1 MTKPPGVP
9 RKKPEPRRRTIE
21 RRRSEA
27 LPSIDLDTRD
37 ALSNNAFAS
46 PTTARNEI
54 PPLNTSEPVNM
65 WPTPP
70 ESATRPTAQNLE
82 EAPRS
87 FFLGSTSYASVFA
100 KERPLA
106 ESMHHEQPPER
117 MSATPSA
124 MATSTGTGTRHCRRS
139 IGSAIIS
146 KLEPFSFFARSVEM
160 YFVINKASALVGPL
174 ITSALPQL
182 RKDLQQLAGLSS
194 DPYPAYAEITRNST
208 QPLKVPPTM
217 LASEFH
223 TLFTGPNLRWE
234 TFGLVMILAAS
245 NAQFTSPDD
254 PHFTLEDGSR
264 IDKDT
269 FIEDM
274 IHASNDCINL
284 CQVHGAVNDIMVWLL
299 YNNMIVKSNL
309 YGDNYHGVWR
319 RLGDT
324 ISALY
329 AEGIH
334 CEESFD
340 EPIFLRE
347 ARRRLYA
354 ATYRSDKSL
363 ADFFGRPPM
372 MNWRYSDRK
381 PPLDLEDHVV
391 VSDDLEALNLAVS
404 KLDAN
409 GWNTEGRIIG
419 VSWIRLRAQM
429 SVAKERFLEIS
440 LAGRGITDL
449 TQEIQAIHTLHRSC
463 WDSQPIHLRYDL
475 YNEETVWQTLGPRIA
490 LRMIGTYLEFLYV
503 DFQIQRLL
511 RRQTQ
516 TALPDLLEI
525 CMKLLC
531 TVLVF
536 NKRPHHD
543 YNVQRHFATLVLFY
557 CLPSAGVLAL
567 ELRRCTLENVPL
579 PSTVSRADI
588 IRNLSVLI
596 SCMEWA
602 IIGGDGNHRLCRE
615 LNKMLSLV
623 LDEVL
628 NYQPPPNGATLGDG
642 TEGALAGVGT
652 GFFDIPMI
660 DGMEPIPT
668 ESEDFLNWLMDNAN
682 WNNTYLF

>member
-1 MTKPPGVP
+1 
-9 RKKPEPRRRTIE
+9 
-21 RRRSEA
+21 
-27 LPSIDLDTRD
+27 
-37 ALSNNAFAS
+37 
-46 PTTARNEI
+46 
-54 PPLNTSEPVNM
+54 
-65 WPTPP
+65 
-70 ESATRPTAQNLE
+70 
-82 EAPRS
+82 
-87 FFLGSTSYASVFA
+87 
-100 KERPLA
+100 
-106 ESMHHEQPPER
+106 
-117 MSATPSA
+117 MSATPSGV
-124 MATSTGTGTRHCRRS
+124 ATKSTSVGTRHCRRS
-139 IGSAIIS
+139 IGGAIVS

-160 YFVINKASALVGPL
+160 YFQINMASALIGPL

-182 RKDLQQLAGLSS
+182 RKDLQQLASVAH
-194 DPYPAYAEITRNST
+194 DPYPAYAEITRNSA
-208 QPLKVPPTM
+208 QPLKVPSTM
-217 LASEFH
+217 LPSEFH
-223 TLFTGPNLRWE
+223 TLFTGQNLRWE
-234 TFGLVMILAAS
+234 TLGLVMILAAS
-245 NAQFTSPDD
+245 NAQFSSPDD
-254 PHFTLEDGSR
+254 PIFNLEDGGR

-284 CQVHGAVNDIMVWLL
+284 CQIHGAVNDIMVCLL
-299 YNNMIVKSNL
+299 YTNMFVKSNL

-319 RLGDT
+319 RLADT

-340 EPIFLRE
+340 EPVFLRE
-347 ARRRLYA
+347 ARRRIYA
-354 ATYRSDKSL
+354 AAYRSDKSL

-391 VSDDLEALNLAVS
+391 NCDDPETLNMALS
-404 KLDAN
+404 KLDAD
-409 GWNTEGRIIG
+409 GWNTEGKILS

-440 LAGRGITDL
+440 LAGRGVGDL
-449 TQEIQAIHTLHRSC
+449 TQEIEAIHTLHRTT
-463 WDSQPIHLRYDL
+463 WESQPIHLRYDL
-475 YNEETVWQTLGPRIA
+475 YNEETVWQTLEPRIA
-490 LRMIGTYLEFLYV
+490 LRMIGAYLEFLYV

-516 TALPDLLEI
+516 TALPALLEI
-525 CMKLLC
+525 CMKLLS

-536 NKRPHHD
+536 NKRRNHE

-579 PSTVSRADI
+579 PNTVSRADI

-602 IIGGDGNHRLCRE
+602 IVGGDGNNRLCSE

-628 NYQPPPNGATLGDG
+628 NYQPPPHGTASGDG
-642 TEGALAGVGT
+642 AEGGALAAGVGT